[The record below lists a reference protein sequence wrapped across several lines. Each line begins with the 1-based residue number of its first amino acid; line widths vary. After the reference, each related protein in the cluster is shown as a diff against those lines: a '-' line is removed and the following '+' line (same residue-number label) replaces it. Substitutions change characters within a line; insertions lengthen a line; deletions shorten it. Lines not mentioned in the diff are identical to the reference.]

1 MPCETFGWVKETV
14 SALAASPVPGVEMA
28 TIGGTLLLVAVAEMG
43 DKSQLVCMT
52 LASRHRHWPVFW
64 GAATAFSLLNLMAVW
79 VGAAVT
85 HLVPKV
91 YLAGTMALLFLGFGI
106 HALLDTEVA
115 AERIHERRGHG
126 VFLTTF
132 LMIFL
137 AELGDKTQIAVAGLA
152 ASSPPASVWIG
163 ATAALMATTGLAVW
177 AGKTL
182 FRRVPFHWVGRL
194 AGCLFL
200 GFGGL
205 AAYKAVLLLQS

>member
-1 MPCETFGWVKETV
+1 MPCQTLEWAKETV
-14 SALAASPVPGVEMA
+14 SALMASPVPGVEVA
-28 TIGGTLLLVAVAEMG
+28 TMGGTLLLVAVAEMG
-43 DKSQLVCMT
+43 DKSQLVCMA

-64 GAATAFSLLNLMAVW
+64 GAATAFSLLNLMGVW

-85 HLVPKV
+85 HLVPKA
-91 YLAGTMALLFLGFGI
+91 YLAGTVSLLFLGFGI
-106 HALLDTEVA
+106 HALLDTAEA
-115 AERIHERRGHG
+115 AERIQERRGHG
-126 VFLTTF
+126 VFFTTF

-163 ATAALMATTGLAVW
+163 ATAALMTTTGLAIW
-177 AGKTL
+177 AGKAL
-182 FRRVPFHWVGRL
+182 FRRVPFRWVGRL

-205 AAYKAVLLLQS
+205 AAYKAVLLLQP